1 MSLNNYRD
9 EAEEF
14 LKGIG
19 EENQGTDMKINMLQE
34 EFSIL
39 KEVKS
44 NPDKLRHQI
53 YDMLF
58 ILFEMAAD
66 YEFDLDEEWSKGRKS
81 KKEKYLSD

>member
-19 EENQGTDMKINMLQE
+19 AGNQGTDMKINMLQE

-44 NPDKLRHQI
+44 SPDKLRHQI

-66 YEFDLDEEWSKGRKS
+66 YEFDLDEEWSKGRKR
-81 KKEKYLSD
+81 KKEKYLFD